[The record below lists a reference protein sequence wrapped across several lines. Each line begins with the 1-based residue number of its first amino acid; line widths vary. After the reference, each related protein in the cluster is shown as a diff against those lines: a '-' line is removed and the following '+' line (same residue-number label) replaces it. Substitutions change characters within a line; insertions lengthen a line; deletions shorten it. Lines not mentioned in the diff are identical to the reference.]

1 MKIRT
6 KLQPT
11 EEIEVDEHEAK
22 VLEHQGLVWDGTDE
36 ELATLHVAAGLPAP
50 KPAQQASAG
59 ATASPAGTTQAK
71 GA

>member
-11 EEIEVDEHEAK
+11 QELDISEQEAK

-36 ELATLHVAAGLPAP
+36 ELAALHVTAGLPVP
-50 KPAQQASAG
+50 KPVQQASAG